1 MEMNVVASG
10 GLSPLAQRQGSPAA
24 QAPQRAMSSP
34 SASSDSRMVR
44 DLGAVLDE
52 LGLSPQGED
61 GGGSSASIRDSMEA
75 FINTMMGA
83 LQQQQEQQ
91 LALQQQQRQEQE
103 QRKLALEA
111 SSENPLKRDLERL
124 LEQLDQPGEQG
135 KARAPGSENGQV
147 TENGQVAEN
156 EQVAENKDLNPLQS
170 QLTKLLESSGAAE
183 SGVTLKEVLSGL
195 ASKLPNEPAERKG
208 YRVDTQV

>member
-1 MEMNVVASG
+1 MEINVVASG
-10 GLSPLAQRQGSPAA
+10 GLSPLAQRQGSPAVQA
-24 QAPQRAMSSP
+24 QELAATSP
-34 SASSDSRMVR
+34 STGSDSRMVR

-52 LGLSPQGED
+52 LGLPPKGED
-61 GGGSSASIRDSMEA
+61 SSGSSISIRDSLEA
-75 FINTMMGA
+75 FINTMMGS

-103 QRKLALEA
+103 QRKLAIA
-111 SSENPLKRDLERL
+111 DSSENPLKRDLERL
-124 LEQLDQPGEQG
+124 LETLDQQGGQEKESEQG
-135 KARAPGSENGQV
+135 AESEAV
-147 TENGQVAEN
+147 
-156 EQVAENKDLNPLQS
+156 NPLQN

-195 ASKLPNEPAERKG
+195 VSKLPNEPAERKG

>member
-24 QAPQRAMSSP
+24 QAPERATPSP
-34 SASSDSRMVR
+34 SASSDSRMAR
-44 DLGAVLDE
+44 DLGAVLEE

-61 GGGSSASIRDSMEA
+61 GGGSSASIRDSLEA

-103 QRKLALEA
+103 QRKLALVD
-111 SSENPLKRDLERL
+111 SSEDPLKRDLGRL
-124 LEQLDQPGEQG
+124 LETLDKQGEQG
-135 KARAPGSENGQV
+135 KTRAQESENGQV
-147 TENGQVAEN
+147 TEN
-156 EQVAENKDLNPLQS
+156 EQVAENKELNPLQS

>member
-10 GLSPLAQRQGSPAA
+10 GLSPLAQRQGSLAA
-24 QAPQRAMSSP
+24 QAPERATPSS
-34 SASSDSRMVR
+34 STGSDSRMVR

-52 LGLSPQGED
+52 LGLSPQGESS
-61 GGGSSASIRDSMEA
+61 GGSSISIRDSLEG

-103 QRKLALEA
+103 QRKLAIDD
-111 SSENPLKRDLERL
+111 SSENPLKRDLDRL
-124 LEQLDQPGEQG
+124 LETLDQQAGQGTESEQG
-135 KARAPGSENGQV
+135 
-147 TENGQVAEN
+147 AEI
-156 EQVAENKDLNPLQS
+156 EAVNPLQS

-195 ASKLPNEPAERKG
+195 ASKLPNESAERKG

>member
-1 MEMNVVASG
+1 MEINVVASG
-10 GLSPLAQRQGSPAA
+10 GLGPLAQRQGSPAA
-24 QAPQRAMSSP
+24 QAQERAVTSP
-34 SASSDSRMVR
+34 STGSDSRMVR

-61 GGGSSASIRDSMEA
+61 SSGSRISIRDSLEA

-103 QRKLALEA
+103 QRKIAFA
-111 SSENPLKRDLERL
+111 DNSESPLKRDLARL
-124 LEQLDQPGEQG
+124 LETLDQPGGKDKESSQG
-135 KARAPGSENGQV
+135 GQ
-147 TENGQVAEN
+147 NDAI
-156 EQVAENKDLNPLQS
+156 DPLQS
-170 QLTKLLESSGAAE
+170 QLTKLLESSGAAD
-183 SGVTLKEVLSGL
+183 SGITLKDVLSGL
-195 ASKLPNEPAERKG
+195 ASKLPGEPAERKG

>member
-10 GLSPLAQRQGSPAA
+10 GLSPLAQRQGSLAA
-24 QAPQRAMSSP
+24 QAPERATPSS
-34 SASSDSRMVR
+34 STGSDSRMVR

-52 LGLSPQGED
+52 LGLSPQGESS
-61 GGGSSASIRDSMEA
+61 GGSSISIRDSMEA

-103 QRKLALEA
+103 QRKLAIDD
-111 SSENPLKRDLERL
+111 SSENPLKRDLDRL
-124 LEQLDQPGEQG
+124 LETLDQQGKESEQG
-135 KARAPGSENGQV
+135 
-147 TENGQVAEN
+147 AEIDA
-156 EQVAENKDLNPLQS
+156 VNPLQS

-183 SGVTLKEVLSGL
+183 RGVTLKEVLSGL

>member
-1 MEMNVVASG
+1 MEINVVASG
-10 GLSPLAQRQGSPAA
+10 GLSPLAQRQGSPAVQA
-24 QAPQRAMSSP
+24 QERAVTSP
-34 SASSDSRMVR
+34 STGGDSRMVR

-52 LGLSPQGED
+52 LGLSPQGESS
-61 GGGSSASIRDSMEA
+61 GGGTVSIRDSLEA
-75 FINTMMGA
+75 FINTMMGS

-103 QRKLALEA
+103 QRKLAIA
-111 SSENPLKRDLERL
+111 DSSENPLKRDLERL
-124 LEQLDQPGEQG
+124 LETLDQQGGQGKESEQG
-135 KARAPGSENGQV
+135 VESEAV
-147 TENGQVAEN
+147 
-156 EQVAENKDLNPLQS
+156 NPLQN

>member
-1 MEMNVVASG
+1 MEINVVASG
-10 GLSPLAQRQGSPAA
+10 GLSPLAQRQGSPAVQA
-24 QAPQRAMSSP
+24 QERAVTSP
-34 SASSDSRMVR
+34 STGGDSRMVR

-52 LGLSPQGED
+52 LGLSPQGESS
-61 GGGSSASIRDSMEA
+61 GGGTVSIRDSLEA
-75 FINTMMGA
+75 FINTMMGS

-103 QRKLALEA
+103 QRKLAIA
-111 SSENPLKRDLERL
+111 DSSENPLKRDLDRL
-124 LEQLDQPGEQG
+124 LETLDQQGGQG
-135 KARAPGSENGQV
+135 KASEQEV
-147 TENGQVAEN
+147 ETDAE
-156 EQVAENKDLNPLQS
+156 NPLQS

-195 ASKLPNEPAERKG
+195 ASKLPSETAERKG

>member
-24 QAPQRAMSSP
+24 HVPERPTPSP

-103 QRKLALEA
+103 QRKLALDA
-111 SSENPLKRDLERL
+111 SSEDPLKRDLERL
-124 LEQLDQPGEQG
+124 LETLEQQGEQG
-135 KARAPGSENGQV
+135 KARAPRSENGQV
-147 TENGQVAEN
+147 TEN
-156 EQVAENKDLNPLQS
+156 EQVAENKELNPLQS

-195 ASKLPNEPAERKG
+195 ASKLPNEPADRKG

>member
-1 MEMNVVASG
+1 MEINVVASG
-10 GLSPLAQRQGSPAA
+10 GLGPLAQRQGSPAA
-24 QAPQRAMSSP
+24 QAQERAVTSP
-34 SASSDSRMVR
+34 STGSDSRMVR

-61 GGGSSASIRDSMEA
+61 SSGSRISIRDSLEA

-103 QRKLALEA
+103 QRKLAIDD

-124 LEQLDQPGEQG
+124 LETLDQQGGQGKESEQG
-135 KARAPGSENGQV
+135 
-147 TENGQVAEN
+147 AEI
-156 EQVAENKDLNPLQS
+156 EAVNPLQS

-183 SGVTLKEVLSGL
+183 RGVTLKEVLSGL

>member
-1 MEMNVVASG
+1 MEINVVASG
-10 GLSPLAQRQGSPAA
+10 GLTPLAQRQGSPAV
-24 QAPQRAMSSP
+24 QAPERAASSP
-34 SASSDSRMVR
+34 STGSDSRMVR

-52 LGLSPQGED
+52 LGLSPKGED
-61 GGGSSASIRDSMEA
+61 SSGSSISIRDSLEA
-75 FINTMMGA
+75 FINTMMGS

-103 QRKLALEA
+103 QRKLAIA
-111 SSENPLKRDLERL
+111 DSSENPLKRDLERL
-124 LEQLDQPGEQG
+124 LETLDQQGGQGKESEQG
-135 KARAPGSENGQV
+135 AESEAVNS
-147 TENGQVAEN
+147 
-156 EQVAENKDLNPLQS
+156 LQN

-195 ASKLPNEPAERKG
+195 ASKLPSEPAERKG

>member
-10 GLSPLAQRQGSPAA
+10 GLSPLAQRQGSSAVQA
-24 QAPQRAMSSP
+24 QERAVTSP
-34 SASSDSRMVR
+34 STGGDSRMVR

-52 LGLSPQGED
+52 LGLSQKGED
-61 GGGSSASIRDSMEA
+61 SSGSSISIRDSLEA
-75 FINTMMGA
+75 FINTMMGS

-103 QRKLALEA
+103 QRKLAIA
-111 SSENPLKRDLERL
+111 GSSENPLKRDLERL
-124 LEQLDQPGEQG
+124 LETLDQQGGQGKESEQG
-135 KARAPGSENGQV
+135 
-147 TENGQVAEN
+147 AER
-156 EQVAENKDLNPLQS
+156 EAVNPLQS

>member
-10 GLSPLAQRQGSPAA
+10 GLSTLAQRQGSLAA
-24 QAPQRAMSSP
+24 QALERATPLSSTG
-34 SASSDSRMVR
+34 SDSRMVR

-52 LGLSPQGED
+52 LGLSPKGAD
-61 GGGSSASIRDSMEA
+61 GGGSSASIRDSLEA
-75 FINTMMGA
+75 FINTMMGS

-103 QRKLALEA
+103 QRKLAIDD
-111 SSENPLKRDLERL
+111 SSENPLKRDLDRL
-124 LEQLDQPGEQG
+124 LETLDQQGGQGKESEQG
-135 KARAPGSENGQV
+135 
-147 TENGQVAEN
+147 AEI
-156 EQVAENKDLNPLQS
+156 EAVNPLQS

-183 SGVTLKEVLSGL
+183 RGVTLKEVLSGL

>member
-10 GLSPLAQRQGSPAA
+10 GLSPLAQRQGSLAA
-24 QAPQRAMSSP
+24 QAPERATPSS
-34 SASSDSRMVR
+34 STGSDSRMVR
-44 DLGAVLDE
+44 DLGVVLDE
-52 LGLSPQGED
+52 LGLSPQGESR
-61 GGGSSASIRDSMEA
+61 GGSSISIRDSLEA

-91 LALQQQQRQEQE
+91 LALQQQQQQEQE
-103 QRKLALEA
+103 QRKLAIDD

-124 LEQLDQPGEQG
+124 LDKLDQQGGQGKESEQG
-135 KARAPGSENGQV
+135 
-147 TENGQVAEN
+147 AER
-156 EQVAENKDLNPLQS
+156 EAVNPLQS

-183 SGVTLKEVLSGL
+183 RGFTLKEVLSGL

>member
-10 GLSPLAQRQGSPAA
+10 GLSPLAQRQGALA
-24 QAPQRAMSSP
+24 VQAPERVTPSP
-34 SASSDSRMVR
+34 STGSDSRMVR
-44 DLGAVLDE
+44 DLGAGLDE
-52 LGLSPQGED
+52 LGLSPKGAD
-61 GGGSSASIRDSMEA
+61 GGGSSASIRDSLEA
-75 FINTMMGA
+75 FINTMMGS

-103 QRKLALEA
+103 QRKLAIDD

-124 LEQLDQPGEQG
+124 LETLDQQGKLGKESEQG
-135 KARAPGSENGQV
+135 
-147 TENGQVAEN
+147 AER
-156 EQVAENKDLNPLQS
+156 EAVNPLQS

-183 SGVTLKEVLSGL
+183 RGVTLKEVLSGL
-195 ASKLPNEPAERKG
+195 ASKLPSEPAERKG

>member
-10 GLSPLAQRQGSPAA
+10 GLSPLAQRQGSLAA
-24 QAPQRAMSSP
+24 QAPERATPSS
-34 SASSDSRMVR
+34 STGSDSRMVR

-52 LGLSPQGED
+52 LGLSPKGAD
-61 GGGSSASIRDSMEA
+61 GGGSSASIRDSLEA

-91 LALQQQQRQEQE
+91 LALQQQQQQEQE
-103 QRKLALEA
+103 QRKLAIDD

-124 LEQLDQPGEQG
+124 LETLDQQGGQGKESEQG
-135 KARAPGSENGQV
+135 
-147 TENGQVAEN
+147 AER
-156 EQVAENKDLNPLQS
+156 EAVNPLQS

-183 SGVTLKEVLSGL
+183 RGVTLKEVLSGL
-195 ASKLPNEPAERKG
+195 ASKLPSEPAERKG

>member
-10 GLSPLAQRQGSPAA
+10 GLSPLAQRQGSLAA
-24 QAPQRAMSSP
+24 RAPERATPSS
-34 SASSDSRMVR
+34 STGSDSRMVR

-52 LGLSPQGED
+52 LGLSPKGAD
-61 GGGSSASIRDSMEA
+61 GGGSSISIRDSLEG

-103 QRKLALEA
+103 QRKLAIDD
-111 SSENPLKRDLERL
+111 SSENPLKRDLDRL
-124 LEQLDQPGEQG
+124 LETLDQQGKQGKESEQG
-135 KARAPGSENGQV
+135 ADIEAV
-147 TENGQVAEN
+147 
-156 EQVAENKDLNPLQS
+156 NPLQS

-183 SGVTLKEVLSGL
+183 RGVTLKEVLSGL

>member
-1 MEMNVVASG
+1 MEMKVVASG
-10 GLSPLAQRQGSPAA
+10 GLSPLAQRQGSLAA
-24 QAPQRAMSSP
+24 QAPERATPSP
-34 SASSDSRMVR
+34 STGSDSRMVR

-52 LGLSPQGED
+52 LGLAD
-61 GGGSSASIRDSMEA
+61 GGGSSISIRDSLEG
-75 FINTMMGA
+75 FINTMMGS

-103 QRKLALEA
+103 KRKLAIDD
-111 SSENPLKRDLERL
+111 SSENPLKRDLDRL
-124 LEQLDQPGEQG
+124 LETLDQQGKQGKESEQG
-135 KARAPGSENGQV
+135 
-147 TENGQVAEN
+147 AEI
-156 EQVAENKDLNPLQS
+156 EAVNPLQS

-195 ASKLPNEPAERKG
+195 ASKLPSEPAERKG